1 VGDGACAPAKQL
13 IVPVPRRG
21 DARFPVYHHFMPLVR
36 YLSTRIA
43 VMERGRLV
51 ETGEAVTLCANP
63 REAYTRQLIAATPEL
78 PAGVA

>member
-1 VGDGACAPAKQL
+1 
-13 IVPVPRRG
+13 
-21 DARFPVYHHFMPLVR
+21 MPLVR

-51 ETGEAVTLCANP
+51 EIGEAEALCAHP
-63 REAYTRQLIAATPEL
+63 SEAYTRQLIAATPEL

>member
-1 VGDGACAPAKQL
+1 
-13 IVPVPRRG
+13 
-21 DARFPVYHHFMPLVR
+21 VR

-51 ETGEAVTLCANP
+51 ETGEAVELCSHP
-63 REAYTRQLIAATPEL
+63 REQYTRQLIAATPEL